1 MCAPFIEQWLHFII
15 ICRYAK
21 EILQKEMLPHVG
33 VGEYCETKKAY
44 YFGFVPCLFFFF
56 FSFHFDDLVSIYY
69 ASHCP
74 TDISFTGYFC
84 VHLGGGLK
92 MIGITTATR
101 GWTWRVLYLAV
112 SLEWFVSLVINIVL
126 LNLSCY
132 VVISISQ
139 FLVAITCDAVIQKAN

>member
-1 MCAPFIEQWLHFII
+1 
-15 ICRYAK
+15 
-21 EILQKEMLPHVG
+21 
-33 VGEYCETKKAY
+33 
-44 YFGFVPCLFFFF
+44 
-56 FSFHFDDLVSIYY
+56 
-69 ASHCP
+69 
-74 TDISFTGYFC
+74 
-84 VHLGGGLK
+84 